1 MRAQISWALNNLTPH
16 FPPEE
21 RMETRPSFT
30 GRLDYRVI
38 KFWLKPPSFLQWLR
52 IITKH
57 LSPSLRFISWH
68 FNFHP
73 PFLPVSFF
81 ITVPSVSLLFI
92 YCLFRRPLPPLSLQ
106 NTSLQWSGCLT
117 AAPPEEYQSML
128 LWRQNQTPFFYF
140 PFLLLVLACGCSW
153 VAHGPALVWSEN
165 PSLNSHKVRIWIS
178 FGF

>member
-1 MRAQISWALNNLTPH
+1 MSDIKYESADQLTNISHIRSLEQPDSTFSSRGENGDTPLVYRTTRLPCNQILT
-16 FPPEE
+16 EA
-21 RMETRPSFT
+21 
-30 GRLDYRVI
+30 
-38 KFWLKPPSFLQWLR
+38 PSFLQWLR

-73 PFLPVSFF
+73 PFLPVSFL

-92 YCLFRRPLPPLSLQ
+92 YCLFHRPLPPLSLQ

-140 PFLLLVLACGCSW
+140 PFLLLVLACGCS
-153 VAHGPALVWSEN
+153 
-165 PSLNSHKVRIWIS
+165 
-178 FGF
+178 